1 MAPLEI
7 VAEMKASPQEQ
18 RDMEIKA
25 LMAADYRPH
34 AVCTV
39 QTFKNAQSGTFLCVD
54 PDLQV
59 FNFCTILI
67 SFGVCFILFLL
78 VDLC

>member
-1 MAPLEI
+1 MLVNMHADPNTESQLDIAIRAAAVASLEI

-18 RDMEIKA
+18 RDMEMKA

-39 QTFKNAQSGTFLCVD
+39 QTFKNAQSGKFSAYWC
-54 PDLQV
+54 
-59 FNFCTILI
+59 
-67 SFGVCFILFLL
+67 
-78 VDLC
+78 